1 MLTLHLLLNK
11 LSISYAVLSL
21 LITLTISCGEQVSQT
36 ITASPE
42 PTSTTSMEALVGSGE
57 ELNMSAQTATTLTP
71 YSGLS
76 SEPLS
81 SSNRRHEDAAAES
94 ADFSATDTLTL
105 TNHDLL
111 NPLNHEQTSRAPAI
125 AHSLP
130 PHGQKSLAHPNM
142 SPKSSLNPAD
152 ASLMAHIELGGL
164 KFHRGGHVCIAVYN
178 TSETFLTENFVI
190 SQCNT
195 LTPHNNTVAIPL
207 GTPGHYAFSV
217 LHDEDFND
225 RLTTNILGIPRE
237 GFGFS
242 NNPKILTGPPTFTRA
257 STLINETKTV
267 FIKMKYY
274 L

>member
-1 MLTLHLLLNK
+1 MLSLHLLINQPL
-11 LSISYAVLSL
+11 IFYPALSL
-21 LITLTISCGEQVSQT
+21 TLILTISCGEPFSQT
-36 ITASPE
+36 TPTPPE
-42 PTSTTSMEALVGSGE
+42 PTSNMEALASTSE
-57 ELNMSAQTATTLTP
+57 ELSMSAQTSTTLSP
-71 YSGLS
+71 YSGLT
-76 SEPLS
+76 SEDLAS
-81 SSNRRHEDAAAES
+81 TGQGHEDLGRQSTDFGAAS
-94 ADFSATDTLTL
+94 TLTI
-105 TNHDLL
+105 TNQDLL
-111 NPLNHEQTSRAPAI
+111 NPLNQEPETPSI

-130 PHGQKSLAHPNM
+130 PNGRVTVTHPHM
-142 SPKSSLNPAD
+142 SSEDSPSPPA
-152 ASLMAHIELGGL
+152 ASLIANIELGGL

-178 TSETFLTENFVI
+178 TSETFLTDNFVI

-225 RLTTNILGIPRE
+225 RLTTNIFGIPRE

-257 STLINETKTV
+257 STFIDATKAI